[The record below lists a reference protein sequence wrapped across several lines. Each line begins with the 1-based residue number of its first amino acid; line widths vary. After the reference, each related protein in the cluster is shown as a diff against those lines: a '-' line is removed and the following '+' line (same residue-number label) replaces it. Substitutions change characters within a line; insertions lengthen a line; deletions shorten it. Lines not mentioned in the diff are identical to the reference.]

1 MFHIMICRVLHS
13 QSVFIIRK
21 RMVPKKP
28 DPFVEKK
35 KKPKNLYSIRFIIK
49 TTNNKQIERNGIYF
63 SFNHIFSYLFTKIF
77 KVVSFF
83 SILKLPTFLGVIN
96 IHILITKKVIN

>member
-1 MFHIMICRVLHS
+1 MGFTSL
-13 QSVFIIRK
+13 
-21 RMVPKKP
+21 
-28 DPFVEKK
+28 
-35 KKPKNLYSIRFIIK
+35 L
-49 TTNNKQIERNGIYF
+49 TTYF
-63 SFNHIFSYLFTKIF
+63 LIYLFKIF